1 MSTAKKSK
9 TAAFSRVF
17 TQINSAIFLGK
28 SKVEFFGQK
37 MKISNSVISDLT
49 TRNAEV
55 ISKYFT
61 LNALYAE
68 VSEEAVVELGIAPLK
83 RAFRKGQEVSV
94 EKALEHLAE
103 VHANAEVR
111 SR

>member
-1 MSTAKKSK
+1 
-9 TAAFSRVF
+9 
-17 TQINSAIFLGK
+17 
-28 SKVEFFGQK
+28 

-83 RAFRKGQEVSV
+83 RAFRKGQEV
-94 EKALEHLAE
+94 
-103 VHANAEVR
+103 
-111 SR
+111 